1 MAAATGVLTRRG
13 GTLFRN
19 GGSVG
24 RGGLEPPRIAPLDPK
39 SNASANSAIYPFWA
53 SLHGMKIANFKI
65 RFSGGNFKTQ
75 MQGKNPVFEAKEG
88 WEGVSWCRG

>member
-1 MAAATGVLTRRG
+1 
-13 GTLFRN
+13 
-19 GGSVG
+19 
-24 RGGLEPPRIAPLDPK
+24 
-39 SNASANSAIYPFWA
+39 
-53 SLHGMKIANFKI
+53 MKIANFKI